1 MGQVS
6 TKTHGALDY
15 GMAIIL
21 LLMPRILQFQNH
33 LITLLTGL
41 AIITFLYS
49 LLTQYE
55 WGILPIIPTRL
66 HLIADCGIGITLC
79 ILSFAF
85 KTTALEHNVL
95 LLLGMWGTI
104 LALMTPSRS
113 SFERERIQLIR
124 SAASMITGAHVEGNR
139 SHKSI

>member
-15 GMAIIL
+15 GMVIIL
-21 LLMPRILQFQNH
+21 LLMPRVLQFQSH
-33 LITLLTGL
+33 LVTLMAVLAVITL
-41 AIITFLYS
+41 LYS

-55 WGILPIIPTRL
+55 WAILPLIPTRL
-66 HLIADCGIGITLC
+66 HLIIDCGIGITLC

-95 LLLGMWGTI
+95 LMLGMWGTI

-113 SFERERIQLIR
+113 KLERQRIQLIR
-124 SAASMITGAHVEGNR
+124 NTVPAITGTHIEGSRN
-139 SHKSI
+139 HTSI